1 MNQPLGSSS
10 LQSRLHKHRKF
21 ASRLVDEKHDFI
33 VYVPQAFNGYPNRF
47 FPVLYLHD
55 GQNLFDPETSFI
67 KGNYW
72 RVGETADTLIES
84 GEVEPLV
91 IVGIYNTGVK
101 RIDDYTPVE
110 DRRLGGGRAD
120 AYGQMLV
127 EELKPFVAHQ
137 YRTLAGPEN
146 CGMGGSS
153 LGGLVSLYLGM
164 RYPDVFGNLAIF
176 SPSVWW
182 YNRAI
187 LDGGPTATG
196 YRATHL
202 ARHWHERGPTGA
214 SRHARSETSPRQ
226 EGLETREEL
235 GVSRDRR
242 WQAQRVRLG
251 RTGRAHVEVPVSAE
265 TVSLESQWVAVS
277 GDSNDQN
284 RSVQDDRR
292 WSQVRGVYS
301 SR

>member
-1 MNQPLGSSS
+1 MKQPSGPSS
-10 LQSRLHKHRKF
+10 LQSRLHKHEQF

-33 VYVPQAFNGYPNRF
+33 VYVPQAFNDDPNRF

-72 RVGETADTLIES
+72 RVGETADALIAA

-101 RIDDYTPVE
+101 RIDEYTPVE
-110 DRRLGGGRAD
+110 DKRLGGGRAD

-127 EELKPFVAHQ
+127 EELRPFVAHQ

-146 CGMGGSS
+146 SGMGGSS

-164 RYPDVFGNLAIF
+164 RYPDIFGKLAIF

-182 YNRAI
+182 HNRAI
-187 LDGGPTATG
+187 LRTVEQL
-196 YRATHL
+196 R
-202 ARHWHERGPTGA
+202 
-214 SRHARSETSPRQ
+214 RQ
-226 EGLETREEL
+226 TPQRIWLDIGTRE
-235 GVSRDRR
+235 GRR
-242 WQAQRVRLG
+242 ALADVRALKRLLIKKGWQKGIDLEYREIEGGKHAEYAWAERVGPMLKFLF
-251 RTGRAHVEVPVSAE
+251 P
-265 TVSLESQWVAVS
+265 
-277 GDSNDQN
+277 
-284 RSVQDDRR
+284 RR
-292 WSQVRGVYS
+292 
-301 SR
+301 

>member
-1 MNQPLGSSS
+1 MSQSSAPGS
-10 LQSRLHKHRKF
+10 LQSRLFKHEQF
-21 ASRLVDEKHDFI
+21 ASRLIDEKHTFI
-33 VYVPQAFNGYPNRF
+33 VYVPQAFNDDPNRF

-72 RVGETADTLIES
+72 RVGETADAMIAS

-91 IVGIYNTGVK
+91 VVGIYNTGVK

-110 DRRLGGGRAD
+110 DRRLGGGKAD

-153 LGGLVSLYLGM
+153 LGGLVTLYLGM
-164 RYPDVFGNLAIF
+164 RYPDVYGKLAVL

-182 YNRAI
+182 
-187 LDGGPTATG
+187 
-196 YRATHL
+196 
-202 ARHWHERGPTGA
+202 
-214 SRHARSETSPRQ
+214 
-226 EGLETREEL
+226 
-235 GVSRDRR
+235 RDRVILKYLNR
-242 WQAQRVRLG
+242 IPHQTGQRIWLDIGTNEG
-251 RTGRAHVEVPVSAE
+251 RRAMPDARALKRMLIKKGWRPGKDLEYREIPGGQHSEYAWAE
-265 TVSLESQWVAVS
+265 RVGPMLKFLFP
-277 GDSNDQN
+277 
-284 RSVQDDRR
+284 RR
-292 WSQVRGVYS
+292 G
-301 SR
+301 

>member
-1 MNQPLGSSS
+1 MSTEPVTPPDAPVLSPAMKQPSGPSS
-10 LQSRLHKHRKF
+10 LQSRIHKHEQF

-33 VYVPQAFNGYPNRF
+33 VYVPQAFSDDPNRF

-72 RVGETADTLIES
+72 RVGETADALIAA

-101 RIDDYTPVE
+101 RIDEYTPVE
-110 DRRLGGGRAD
+110 DKRLGGGRAD

-137 YRTLAGPEN
+137 YRTLAGAEN
-146 CGMGGSS
+146 SGMGGSS

-164 RYPDVFGNLAIF
+164 RYPHIFGNLAIL

-182 YNRAI
+182 HSRAI
-187 LDGGPTATG
+187 LRTVDQLRQKTG
-196 YRATHL
+196 QKIWL
-202 ARHWHERGPTGA
+202 DIG
-214 SRHARSETSPRQ
+214 
-226 EGLETREEL
+226 TRE
-235 GVSRDRR
+235 GRR
-242 WQAQRVRLG
+242 ALADVRALKRLLIKKGWQKGIDLEYREIEGGKHTEYAWAERVGPMLKFLF
-251 RTGRAHVEVPVSAE
+251 P
-265 TVSLESQWVAVS
+265 
-277 GDSNDQN
+277 
-284 RSVQDDRR
+284 RR
-292 WSQVRGVYS
+292 
-301 SR
+301 